1 VVGKVLLASCP
12 RVCKDLHIAHDW
24 RAAVNTR
31 YEIFEAIAI
40 TIGVAIAMVSMAVLV
55 AIGYQS

>member
-1 VVGKVLLASCP
+1 M
-12 RVCKDLHIAHDW
+12 
-24 RAAVNTR
+24 NTR